1 MARENFARALLG
13 LGEGAGQ
20 WAEARMKQEALRI
33 ENQRALSLENL
44 RHTHQLDEAGVEAGY
59 RATLAEQSDRRARD
73 LAADS
78 DKRARD
84 LAHDQNAAADA
95 RQNREDTR
103 LESRQNADDRK
114 RVEEDGNTQL
124 AALQKDI
131 QTVRTDL
138 AQGKYIDPSDAESRI
153 SEAQDQMR
161 KIRARVYKT
170 LSGLGDPRYKGM
182 PNSQILALSGF
193 SKQEVAG
200 LMRSN
205 AEASLVDS
213 PAPDSSASP
222 DLTSPAPNQG
232 LVPTSNA
239 VAPPESP
246 TPLDDMSKIGR
257 GRGLPTRQVPT
268 RGGTHEMIDWG
279 SLFKNNS
286 SNPNVRTPMGQPEGR
301 GRAPSLFTGDGF

>member
-20 WAEARMKQEALRI
+20 WAEARMKTEALRL
-33 ENQRALSLENL
+33 ENQRVMSLENL
-44 RHTHQLDEAGVEAGY
+44 RNQHDRENAAIAAGY
-59 RATLAEQSDRRARD
+59 ATAAETRHETFQTQLAAQTDTRARD
-73 LAADS
+73 LA
-78 DKRARD
+78 R
-84 LAHDQNAAADA
+84 DQNKAADE
-95 RQNREDTR
+95 RQSREDAR

-193 SKQEVAG
+193 SKEEVAS

-205 AEASLVDS
+205 AQSSLADSQTPDTVGAPSSGGAPASNSVAPPAS
-213 PAPDSSASP
+213 PEPLRDMTKVGRGRSASP
-222 DLTSPAPNQG
+222 ADVENFLRPNLLTQPPGAKPSDPGTNWDSMFQSMQQQQHPDLFGKRKPA
-232 LVPTSNA
+232 T
-239 VAPPESP
+239 
-246 TPLDDMSKIGR
+246 
-257 GRGLPTRQVPT
+257 
-268 RGGTHEMIDWG
+268 GG
-279 SLFKNNS
+279 
-286 SNPNVRTPMGQPEGR
+286 
-301 GRAPSLFTGDGF
+301 GF